1 MQGGRAAPCTFRLGT
16 CGAKP
21 ALRAWCLAP
30 ALPPGR
36 RWRRPTPLKGLFGL
50 GPSGTWAVRLPR
62 CVGGQAPDYISRRA
76 AGRSGPARLSAGA
89 AG

>member
-1 MQGGRAAPCTFRLGT
+1 MEA
-16 CGAKP
+16 
-21 ALRAWCLAP
+21 
-30 ALPPGR
+30 
-36 RWRRPTPLKGLFGL
+36 PTPLKGLFGL

-62 CVGGQAPDYISRRA
+62 RVGGQAPDYISRRA